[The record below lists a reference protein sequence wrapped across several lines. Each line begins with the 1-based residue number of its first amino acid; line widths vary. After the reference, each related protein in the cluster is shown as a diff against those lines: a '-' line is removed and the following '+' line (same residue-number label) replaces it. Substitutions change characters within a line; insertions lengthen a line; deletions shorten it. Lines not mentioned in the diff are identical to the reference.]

1 MFQQSLERKDNA
13 PTMKIPFNILGKTIK
28 YTDKKGEE
36 REGFVVEVY
45 DAVDS
50 SDGEGGMLFSGERE
64 NLIVSESEVVAIEV
78 IE

>member
-1 MFQQSLERKDNA
+1 
-13 PTMKIPFNILGKTIK
+13 MKIPFNILGKTIK
-28 YTDKKGEE
+28 YTDTKGEE

-50 SDGEGGMLFSGERE
+50 PDGEGGMLFSGERE